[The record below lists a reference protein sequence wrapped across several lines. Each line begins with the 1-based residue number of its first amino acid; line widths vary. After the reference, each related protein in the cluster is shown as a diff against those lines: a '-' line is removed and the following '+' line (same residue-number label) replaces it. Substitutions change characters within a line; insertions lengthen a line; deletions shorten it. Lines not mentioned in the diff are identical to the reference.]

1 MTYGPPLEY
10 LTQRL
15 QACPDVFL
23 SDDIEAGPVAAD
35 GIRQLAG
42 DLLRQVNVQSL
53 VVGRSDRAV
62 RVMLVTCWL
71 LADEVFAHQ
80 PDLADPATRLLTSD
94 IDALAE
100 VISAEDC
107 ISDAGRREE
116 LVRFTLAALGLRP
129 EGETEAQAADRLAT
143 LDSAAR
149 LEVVREAQVAE
160 ERARRIREAIAR
172 KARAEAAAKAP
183 RE

>member
-1 MTYGPPLEY
+1 MTYGPPLEH

-23 SDDIEAGPVAAD
+23 SDEVKPGAIAAD
-35 GIRQLAG
+35 LIRQLAG
-42 DLLRQVNVQSL
+42 DPVQRVNAQPFT
-53 VVGRSDRAV
+53 VGRSDRAV

-71 LADEVFAHQ
+71 LADEAFARQ
-80 PDLADPATRLLTSD
+80 PDLAEPATRLLTSD

-116 LVRFTLAALGLRP
+116 LVRFTLAALDLRP

-149 LEVVREAQVAE
+149 LEVVREAQIAE

-172 KARAEAAAKAP
+172 KAQAEAAAKAP

>member
-1 MTYGPPLEY
+1 MTYGPPLEH

-23 SDDIEAGPVAAD
+23 SDDIEAGPIAGD
-35 GIRQLAG
+35 LIRQLAG
-42 DLLRQVNVQSL
+42 DALHRVNTQAL
-53 VVGRSDRAV
+53 VVGRSEQAI

-71 LADEVFAHQ
+71 LSDPAFARQ
-80 PDLADPATRLLTSD
+80 PALADPATQLLKTD
-94 IDALAE
+94 LNALAD

-129 EGETEAQAADRLAT
+129 EGETKAQAADRLAT

-149 LEVVREAQVAE
+149 LAVVREAQVAE

-172 KARAEAAAKAP
+172 KARAAAAAKAP